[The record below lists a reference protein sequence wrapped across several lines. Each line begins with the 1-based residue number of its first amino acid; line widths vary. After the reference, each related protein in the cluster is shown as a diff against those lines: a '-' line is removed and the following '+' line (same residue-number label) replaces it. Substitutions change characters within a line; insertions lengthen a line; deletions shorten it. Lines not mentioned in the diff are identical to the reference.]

1 MTAPDRLGPEWAHAD
16 DGTRTR
22 SASRVVLVDGAGR
35 VLLLRGTDP
44 DAPGR
49 QWWFTVGG
57 GRAPGEDPAVAAVRE
72 LREETGILADPADLQ
87 GPVWAR
93 VAHFDFL
100 GWPCRLTEEFF
111 VLRVEGDVALSR
123 DGWTDLERESV
134 SQVRWWAPAELA
146 ASGQTYYPAE
156 LPRLLA
162 ELPPTWSGP
171 PRPVG

>member
-1 MTAPDRLGPEWAHAD
+1 VTGQDRLGPEWAHEA

-44 DAPGR
+44 AAPGS

-57 GRAPGEDPAVAAVRE
+57 GRAPGEDPATAAVRE
-72 LREETGILADPADLQ
+72 LREETGIVADPQALQ

-100 GWPCRLTEEFF
+100 GWSCRQTEEFF
-111 VLRVEGDVALSR
+111 VLPVDAGVELSR

-134 SQVRWWAPAELA
+134 SEVRWWVPAELA
-146 ASGQTYYPAE
+146 ASGEAYFPPA
-156 LPRLLA
+156 LPQLLA
-162 ELPPTWSGP
+162 ELPATWSGP
-171 PRPVG
+171 PRPVR